1 MDKVDKEDSRE
12 EEEEEEGDDTEEQG
26 GTIDITDFEDLKT
39 FRDIPNFAKF
49 PTWLQKMIKE
59 FKCIFTNQ
67 LSQQLIMNGEPA
79 KFTLRKNVKIPD
91 NNLTAHLPPANLRE
105 SADRLLDKL
114 EKGGLI
120 KKAPRVCQ
128 YKSKAFFKPKRNN
141 EARLL
146 VDYKASQVNN
156 LIQRPTH
163 PQFAVE
169 QLALFDIS
177 I

>member
-1 MDKVDKEDSRE
+1 
-12 EEEEEEGDDTEEQG
+12 
-26 GTIDITDFEDLKT
+26 
-39 FRDIPNFAKF
+39 
-49 PTWLQKMIKE
+49 
-59 FKCIFTNQ
+59 
-67 LSQQLIMNGEPA
+67 MNVEPA

-105 SADRLLDKL
+105 SADRVLDKL

-120 KKAPRVCQ
+120 KKAPRICQ

-163 PQFAVE
+163 PQFGVE
-169 QLALFDIS
+169 QLVQQVKPGMQYFLSADLTVAYFCYPLQEGPQRSRPHLLFDPQRQIYFQGAAS
-177 I
+177 RVCGFPGFSRKHSF